1 MKRFIQGE
9 HRSQSTLPTKSLDY
23 VTDTNP
29 VRLVEVAVD
38 RGGLGRTEPINTH
51 RDRQFRCQMLA
62 GPVPACAR
70 LLDKLINDTGLNA
83 PDYQKQLARIA
94 AAGGLQGAPAVCLAK
109 GFIQRP
115 RRSQ

>member
-1 MKRFIQGE
+1 MKRFIQGK
-9 HRSQSTLPTKSLDY
+9 HRGQSTVLPESLDDY

-29 VRLVEVAVD
+29 VRVVEVAVD
-38 RGGLGRTEPINTH
+38 RGGLGRAGPINTH

-83 PDYQKQLARIA
+83 PDYQTQLARIA
-94 AAGGLQGAPAVCLAK
+94 AAGGL
-109 GFIQRP
+109 
-115 RRSQ
+115 